1 MEPGARLH
9 VVAPPTPWLRAQL
22 SRGPAGWVP
31 EWSFVL
37 GGIDLVLPP
46 MGARW
51 GIRGSYDGDSTGLA
65 PRAYS
70 ELVALMRAAEGAPRG
85 RLLLERGSVDYV
97 ITVRQGDLPGFE
109 ERGRADS
116 VFATSLRLL
125 RVRDP
130 LPLAHVV
137 EGTRAATPEAAFRL
151 YADPGFDMRREALVE
166 VGEKAAP
173 AREGFEGAARVVERR
188 SDALVIEAELNR
200 PGLLVVR
207 EAFRQG
213 WRAEVGGA
221 LLPVIRADAIFRGVR
236 LAAGRHVVRM
246 TYRPWAPALGAALS
260 LLSLLA
266 WMGLWG
272 FARRRP
278 SLPEGETATIG
289 S

>member
-1 MEPGARLH
+1 
-9 VVAPPTPWLRAQL
+9 
-22 SRGPAGWVP
+22 
-31 EWSFVL
+31 
-37 GGIDLVLPP
+37 
-46 MGARW
+46 
-51 GIRGSYDGDSTGLA
+51 
-65 PRAYS
+65 
-70 ELVALMRAAEGAPRG
+70 
-85 RLLLERGSVDYV
+85 
-97 ITVRQGDLPGFE
+97 
-109 ERGRADS
+109 
-116 VFATSLRLL
+116 
-125 RVRDP
+125 
-130 LPLAHVV
+130 V